1 MDRITNLQT
10 RISHKKKRYFKNI
23 VYPHVPIEFD
33 DVYVITVVGDRLD
46 NLAFTFYNDTSLWWV
61 IAKANPD
68 IISRD
73 SFFITPGIRIR
84 IPGQNNLQTIIS
96 NFENQNFI

>member
-68 IISRD
+68 IKPIKAILNNKRKVFLK
-73 SFFITPGIRIR
+73 SFFSS
-84 IPGQNNLQTIIS
+84 NL
-96 NFENQNFI
+96 